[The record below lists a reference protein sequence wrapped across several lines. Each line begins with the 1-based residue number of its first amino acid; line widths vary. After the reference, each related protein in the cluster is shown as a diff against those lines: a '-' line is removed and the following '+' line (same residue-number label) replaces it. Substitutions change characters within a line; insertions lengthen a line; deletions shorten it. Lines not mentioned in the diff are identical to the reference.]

1 VTDDPAGRHRP
12 GHDSDDGFRVIRL
25 GAFEILIG
33 KGARDNDRLAFR
45 VARPTDL
52 WFHAAG
58 YAGSHVLVRAVEG
71 KTEQVPAEVAQ
82 RAAEYAVWYSKARE
96 ARGKV
101 GVHLCRAR
109 DLSKRKGAPAGQ
121 VMVRGG
127 ETIRVYAREPQ
138 PGIRPADD
146 DRPT

>member
-1 VTDDPAGRHRP
+1 MIDDSTAGHHP
-12 GHDSDDGFRVIRL
+12 GRDSADGFRVVQF

-52 WFHAAG
+52 WLHAAG

-71 KTEQVPAEVAQ
+71 KTDQVPTEVVQ
-82 RAAEYAVWYSKARE
+82 RAAEYAVWHSKARE
-96 ARGKV
+96 AGGKV
-101 GVHLCRAR
+101 AVHLCRAR

-127 ETIRVYAREPQ
+127 ETVRVYAREP
-138 PGIRPADD
+138 
-146 DRPT
+146 